1 MIACRRSQSQAHRV
15 WIVVLTDLAVI
26 GELFLAMYLAHARR
40 EQFTAVFAGVFF
52 SFLIPTLALSKFLL
66 RRLAPAEASGDH
78 PEKVPP
84 EGPMIQ

>member
-1 MIACRRSQSQAHRV
+1 MIACRGSHSQALRI

-26 GELFLAMYLAHARR
+26 GELFVAMYLAHARR

-52 SFLIPTLALSKFLL
+52 GLLIPTVALSKLLL
-66 RRLAPAEASGDH
+66 RRLAPPEASGDP
-78 PEKVPP
+78 PEAVSP